1 MPPRVGQKEETR
13 QRIVEAAGRGFR
25 AHGYGGIGVDGLA
38 REAAVTS
45 GAFYANFKSK
55 AAAFREVVA
64 TGLDELRDGILMM
77 RGRFGA
83 HWREKFVDFYLG
95 ERRTCDLAESCALQ
109 SLTNEVAR
117 ADPDIRA
124 IYEEKLRAI
133 IDSTADGL
141 AGDTVRSR
149 RDESIALLALL
160 IGGVSLARGV
170 NDEALGNEIAKA
182 VREAAQQLEE
192 KNQGAKA
199 KSRRP

>member
-13 QRIVEAAGRGFR
+13 QRIVEGAGRGFR

-77 RGRFGA
+77 RGRFGT

-182 VREAAQQLEE
+182 VREAAQQLED

-199 KSRRP
+199 KPRRA